1 MTWTKQ
7 HDVLLCREVL
17 VVQPFQFRH
26 GTHDRGQCWE
36 RIANNLNLVEHP
48 HFIVDQRSV
57 RDRFTKLEK
66 DFKRKKASEERASGI
81 SPEEPDELD
90 QALEDI
96 TETAREQQEQLLRGE
111 VKKKNDIEK
120 EKETA
125 EAVRKRAMERMGE
138 TRERENVERERKKKR
153 HGGDTVEYLKEKR
166 AQEVKK
172 SEKEFELKKRDLE
185 LKEKM
190 QEEEIKMRRKEQE
203 IKEREQLMRER
214 ELEARLKKDDEVI
227 NILRQQ
233 LQQQQA
239 ILEEVQQQNKLLL
252 SLYQSSLEKKE

>member
-7 HDVLLCREVL
+7 HDVLICREVL

-36 RIANNLNLVEHP
+36 RIAKNLNLVEHP
-48 HFIVDQRSV
+48 HFIVDQRLV

-111 VKKKNDIEK
+111 GVKI
-120 EKETA
+120 
-125 EAVRKRAMERMGE
+125 
-138 TRERENVERERKKKR
+138 
-153 HGGDTVEYLKEKR
+153 
-166 AQEVKK
+166 

-190 QEEEIKMRRKEQE
+190 QEEEIEMRRKEQE

-214 ELEARLKKDDEVI
+214 ELEARLKKDDEII

-252 SLYQSSLEKKE
+252 SLYHSRLEKKE

>member
-26 GTHDRGQCWE
+26 GSHDRRQCWE
-36 RIANNLNLVEHP
+36 QIANNLEHP

-66 DFKRKKASEERASGI
+66 YFKRKKASEERASGI
-81 SPEEPDELD
+81 SPEEPDELY
-90 QALEDI
+90 QALED
-96 TETAREQQEQLLRGE
+96 TAREQQEQLLRGE
-111 VKKKNDIEK
+111 
-120 EKETA
+120 
-125 EAVRKRAMERMGE
+125 
-138 TRERENVERERKKKR
+138 
-153 HGGDTVEYLKEKR
+153 
-166 AQEVKK
+166 EVKK

-214 ELEARLKKDDEVI
+214 ELEARLKKDDEII

-252 SLYQSSLEKKE
+252 SLYQSSLEKKG

>member
-111 VKKKNDIEK
+111 
-120 EKETA
+120 
-125 EAVRKRAMERMGE
+125 
-138 TRERENVERERKKKR
+138 
-153 HGGDTVEYLKEKR
+153 EKR

-203 IKEREQLMRER
+203 IKEREQLMRDR

-233 LQQQQA
+233 LQQQQQA

>member
-17 VVQPFQFRH
+17 VVQPFTFRN

-66 DFKRKKASEERASGI
+66 DFNRKKASEERASGI

-153 HGGDTVEYLKEKR
+153 HGGI
-166 AQEVKK
+166 QW
-172 SEKEFELKKRDLE
+172 S
-185 LKEKM
+185 
-190 QEEEIKMRRKEQE
+190 I
-203 IKEREQLMRER
+203 
-214 ELEARLKKDDEVI
+214 
-227 NILRQQ
+227 
-233 LQQQQA
+233 
-239 ILEEVQQQNKLLL
+239 
-252 SLYQSSLEKKE
+252 